1 MDTQSFEAEL
11 KREGY
16 ETGTGENPANKI
28 NPEHSHPYDVKAMV
42 LKGEITLNC
51 GGGATT
57 YKPGQ
62 VFTMARNTPH
72 FEAYGPQGTTIL
84 FGRRQ

>member
-11 KREGY
+11 KNEGY
-16 ETGTGENPANKI
+16 ETATNSNPANKI
-28 NPEHSHPYDVKAMV
+28 NPEHTHPYDVKALV

-51 GGGATT
+51 DGTATT
-57 YKPGQ
+57 YKEGQ
-62 VFTMARNTPH
+62 IFAMARDTPH
-72 FEAYGPQGTTIL
+72 FEAYGPEGTTIL